1 MHQTPRT
8 PSLDSEAPTG
18 ILPQRRILIDA
29 AHHGQRL
36 DNFLIATIKN
46 VPRSR
51 LYRAIRSGEVRIN
64 GGRAKP
70 SSRLASGDQVRL
82 PPLGSPAREQLV
94 LERHA
99 LNLEERILYED
110 ADLLIIDKPSG
121 IPVHGGSG
129 HSHGLIE
136 QLMILRPGAQLVHR
150 LDRPTSGCLLI
161 AKHRPALLLLHGLL
175 KQRLVTKHYLALA
188 TGHWPGSLTTMD
200 APIARTSRHPGLG
213 ESSSQRDALTHFQLL
228 ERFENYT
235 LLQATPITGRMHQ
248 IRLHAAAAGHPIA
261 GDALYGSAPWNQAM
275 RHLELRR
282 LFLHAWRLE
291 IPWQDSTL
299 AIEAPWPAALLTV
312 LEHLR
317 ESPRQSG
324 AE

>member
-1 MHQTPRT
+1 MPQTPHDT
-8 PSLDSEAPTG
+8 SSDHESPAGIPSP
-18 ILPQRRILIDA
+18 RRILIDA

-64 GGRAKP
+64 GGRARP

-82 PPLGSPAREQLV
+82 PPLGSPAREHLV

-99 LNLEERILYED
+99 LGLEERILYED

-175 KQRLVTKHYLALA
+175 KQRLLKKHYLALA
-188 TGHWPGSLTTMD
+188 AGHWPGSLTTMD
-200 APIARTSRHPGLG
+200 APIARTSRLPG
-213 ESSSQRDALTHFQLL
+213 ESASQRDALTHFQVM
-228 ERFENYT
+228 ERFEHYT
-235 LLQATPITGRMHQ
+235 LLQATPVTGRMHQ

-275 RHLELRR
+275 RHLGLGR
-282 LFLHAWRLE
+282 LFLHARRLE

>member
-1 MHQTPRT
+1 M
-8 PSLDSEAPTG
+8 G
-18 ILPQRRILIDA
+18 IPPQRQILIDA

-82 PPLGSPAREQLV
+82 PPLGSPAREQV
-94 LERHA
+94 ALERHA
-99 LNLEERILYED
+99 LSLEERILYED
-110 ADLLIIDKPSG
+110 AELLIIDKPSG

-129 HSHGLIE
+129 HGHGLIE

-175 KQRLVTKHYLALA
+175 KHRLVKKHYLALA
-188 TGHWPGSLTTMD
+188 AGHWPGSLTTMD
-200 APIARTSRHPGLG
+200 TPIARPSNHPG
-213 ESSSQRDALTHFQLL
+213 ESTGQRDALTHFQIL
-228 ERFENYT
+228 ERLDGYT
-235 LLQATPITGRMHQ
+235 LLQATPVTGRMHQ

-275 RHLELRR
+275 RHLGLGR

-291 IPWQDSTL
+291 VPWQDTTL
-299 AIEAPWPAALLTV
+299 AIEAPWPPALLTV
-312 LEHLR
+312 LQRLR
-317 ESPRQSG
+317 ESPRQIG